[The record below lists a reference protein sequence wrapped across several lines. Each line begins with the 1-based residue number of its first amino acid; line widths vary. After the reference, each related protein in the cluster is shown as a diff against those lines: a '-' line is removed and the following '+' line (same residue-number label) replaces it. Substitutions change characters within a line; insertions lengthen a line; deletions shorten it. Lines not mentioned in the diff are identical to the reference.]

1 MYKFPKLMIPLSLLL
16 IILLFVSRPMLLN
29 WEAPAELPRSART
42 KFQKEITTA
51 LSFLDPQPTDVD
63 ILENELIEA
72 GLAVLDTD
80 MVYPTYLA
88 NHTGLLSFWDSAQ
101 KIQNSSFLFF
111 SIPNNETLRCLYF
124 LHSNGETSFFTAD
137 VHIADR
143 TVIESAYYP
152 VHEMEL
158 SDWDIFYYRLFPA
171 GDPHYIDY
179 SQIRLNPADKIL
191 YDACR
196 KYILP
201 VGYQMVNLFLVDWS
215 EENWGTLSFHD
226 TLEFLYARNTGETL
240 LWEDYPRDRYP
251 SRVRMPAEIF
261 ETHVLPYFNITQEE
275 LRSHCGYDAETR
287 SYPYRAIRGDD
298 LTTRKNA
305 MCEPEVMEIITNSN
319 GTLTLRIQ
327 VYSPELKTDRLF
339 CHDLTVRPLEGE
351 DFQYVGNKVTY
362 VSSFGLPPTIS
373 RFELDK

>member
-1 MYKFPKLMIPLSLLL
+1 MNKIPKLMIPLFLLL
-16 IILLFVSRPMLLN
+16 IILLFVSRPALPG
-29 WEAPAELPRSART
+29 WEAPAELPRNARAE
-42 KFQKEITTA
+42 FQKEITDA
-51 LSFLDPQPTDVD
+51 LSLLDPLAADED
-63 ILENELIEA
+63 ALENRLIDA

-88 NHTGLLSFWDSAQ
+88 NHAGLLAFCDSAQ
-101 KIQNSSFLFF
+101 KNQNSSFSFF
-111 SIPNNETLRCLYF
+111 SIPNHETLRYLYF
-124 LHSNGETSFFTAD
+124 LHYNGETSFFTTD
-137 VHIADR
+137 IHIADGIV
-143 TVIESAYYP
+143 TESAYYP

-215 EENWGTLSFHD
+215 EKNWGTLSFHD

-261 ETHVLPYFNITQEE
+261 ETHILPYFHITQEE
-275 LRSHCGYDAETR
+275 LRSHCGYDTKTR

-298 LTTRKNA
+298 LTTWKKA
-305 MCEPEVMEIITNSN
+305 MCEPEVMEIIPNSN

-339 CHDLTVRPLEGE
+339 CHDLTVRPLDGD